1 MGRGQ
6 RSRGGW
12 RSWGEGGGHG
22 RGGGHREGVE
32 VQGGV
37 EVMWRGQR
45 SQGEG
50 EGHGEGVEVTRRG
63 WRSCRGVEIMGRG
76 GGQGVEVTGRGGGH
90 REGWRS
96 WGGVEVMERRQ
107 RSQGGAE
114 VTGRGRGHGVEVT
127 GSGQRSRG
135 GVGGHGGRGGQG
147 ERTEIEREADETR
160 LCSGLA
166 EARAGSPWAP
176 SPSSVPPWP
185 QAPSFYVSRALMPLA
200 AWQTLDPRGTF
211 WAGPRA
217 PPAWPCLGLLDRGP
231 EAPCRQR
238 PAPAVGSPLGNL
250 GAPA

>member
-1 MGRGQ
+1 
-6 RSRGGW
+6 
-12 RSWGEGGGHG
+12 
-22 RGGGHREGVE
+22 
-32 VQGGV
+32 
-37 EVMWRGQR
+37 MWRGQR

-50 EGHGEGVEVTRRG
+50 EGHGEGVGVTGRG
-63 WRSCRGVEIMGRG
+63 WRSGSR
-76 GGQGVEVTGRGGGH
+76 GH

-96 WGGVEVMERRQ
+96 WRG
-107 RSQGGAE
+107 
-114 VTGRGRGHGVEVT
+114 GRGHRE
-127 GSGQRSRG
+127 GQRSRG

-166 EARAGSPWAP
+166 EAGAGSPWAP

-200 AWQTLDPRGTF
+200 AWHTLDPCGMF

-238 PAPAVGSPLGNL
+238 PAPSSGLTLGQPGRPCLVQVGCGCSCPIKASTTQTLHLPSLSPWLLG
-250 GAPA
+250 GCC